1 MAGAAHCRGA
11 CSAVGGS
18 ARSAPCLRPPGLPRS
33 LPGGPAIRWSPDG
46 GGGRSSLR
54 LGWSGRPP
62 RWWIGPGR
70 TAARAAT
77 RRERAA
83 RGRPALIRRLIGGGA
98 SLWSPAACG
107 GGREPRPGARL
118 RRTRR
123 LSSWA
128 RVDLP
133 WIRSPHRA
141 GTVPPAGTV
150 RRRRLSA
157 LSSAAL
163 STSRRSRAPRPPR
176 RVGVLPELDARPVS
190 HRDKSRAP
198 SPSSSSSSPVSSPSC
213 SPPRVLPLC
222 RPLFP
227 SALQYEIC
235 EPMRLLLSPIFPL
248 LARCKILA

>member
-1 MAGAAHCRGA
+1 MAGAVHCRGA
-11 CSAVGGS
+11 CRAVGGS

-33 LPGGPAIRWSPDG
+33 LPGGPAIRSSPD

-107 GGREPRPGARL
+107 GRREPRPGARL

-128 RVDLP
+128 RVDPP
-133 WIRSPHRA
+133 WIRSPHH
-141 GTVPPAGTV
+141 AGTV

-163 STSRRSRAPRPPR
+163 STSRRSHAPRPPR
-176 RVGVLPELDARPVS
+176 RVDVLPELDARPVS
-190 HRDKSRAP
+190 RRDKSRAP

-213 SPPRVLPLC
+213 SLPRVLPLC

-227 SALQYEIC
+227 SALQFEIY
-235 EPMRLLLSPIFPL
+235 EPMCLLLSPIFPL
-248 LARCKILA
+248 LARC